1 MSLLTELYGQDRNDR
16 KARQQLKERLQIIFP
31 ELVFLSYNKNTPQ
44 IVIASMNNISC
55 TDFIRSS
62 KEKMLRFVADELR
75 TSIQNMMQ
83 AAPSLPL
90 ATKTRR
96 SICTRPTPTKVFD
109 KLSRAAFAKHTLYN
123 WRNGEATYLVL
134 LTRYCLFDI
143 QRNIFHCKTLCLVWN
158 KCLFLVFRNL
168 HYIGFNGKN
177 SFKLKISGKVLNL
190 QNSTLGLKFEYISY
204 QISFKKSMI
213 EVNECVSIAKSE

>member
-1 MSLLTELYGQDRNDR
+1 MFWSTENTDNIAKVEEFVKTEIVICGKAKSVALLTELYGQDRNDR

-31 ELVFLSYNKNTPQ
+31 ELLFLSYNKNTPQ

-75 TSIQNMMQ
+75 TGIQNMMQ
-83 AAPSLPL
+83 VAPSLPL

-143 QRNIFHCKTLCLVWN
+143 QRNIFHSKTHFAWYEISVYF
-158 KCLFLVFRNL
+158 LFFVI
-168 HYIGFNGKN
+168 YT
-177 SFKLKISGKVLNL
+177 ISDLMERIH
-190 QNSTLGLKFEYISY
+190 SS
-204 QISFKKSMI
+204 
-213 EVNECVSIAKSE
+213 

>member
-1 MSLLTELYGQDRNDR
+1 MALLTELYGQDRNDR

-62 KEKMLRFVADELR
+62 KETMLRFVADELR

-143 QRNIFHCKTLCLVWN
+143 QRNIFHCKTHFAWYEISVYF
-158 KCLFLVFRNL
+158 LFFV
-168 HYIGFNGKN
+168 ICTI
-177 SFKLKISGKVLNL
+177 SDSMEKIHS
-190 QNSTLGLKFEYISY
+190 SYKF
-204 QISFKKSMI
+204 Q
-213 EVNECVSIAKSE
+213 